1 MDSRERRA
9 AIDRDGFECQHC
21 GAIDVLADDGGLQTH
36 PVGPA
41 TRESAT
47 RHSLVTVCGDCAAW
61 LADRGPEPA
70 PTDAEPDLFEAVQ
83 TLTRAQAGAVADV
96 ADFATAAS
104 AFPND
109 LESDVERTYPADR
122 RALLLTLDV
131 VDGRLERVTTVDRAA
146 FDPEVTA
153 ALDAFADEA
162 GALQEQLRT
171 VVGMAAVM
179 ASALERCHVCFDA
192 LADDRCSRCGTA
204 RLDVTDLRGADG
216 AVRFDAIC
224 TVLGDGLE
232 EAGRLTDRVV
242 DRTTVL
248 AETLVG

>member
-21 GAIDVLADDGGLQTH
+21 GTIDVLADDGGLQTH
-36 PVGPA
+36 VVGPA

-47 RHSLVTVCGDCAAW
+47 RHSLVTVCGDCSPW
-61 LADRGPEPA
+61 LADQGPEPA
-70 PTDAEPDLFEAVQ
+70 PTDADLFEAVQ

-104 AFPND
+104 AFPTG

-131 VDGRLERVTTVDRAA
+131 VDGRLEHVSSVDRAA

-153 ALDAFADEA
+153 ALEAFADEA

-171 VVGMAAVM
+171 VIGVAAVM

-204 RLDVTDLRGADG
+204 RLDVTDLCDADG
-216 AVRFDAIC
+216 AVRVDAIS
-224 TVLGDGLE
+224 TVLGDALE
-232 EAGRLTDRVV
+232 KAGRLTDRVV